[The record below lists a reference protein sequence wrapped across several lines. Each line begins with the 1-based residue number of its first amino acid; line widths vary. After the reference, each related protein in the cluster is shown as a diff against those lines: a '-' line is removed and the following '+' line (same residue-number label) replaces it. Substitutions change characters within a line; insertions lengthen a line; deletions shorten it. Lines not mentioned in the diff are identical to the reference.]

1 MTKYLSFQEFGQESE
16 LTQVAEEKCPR
27 IDASRLPC
35 ITKINHMVNDLGKLL
50 SIMKYIDETIFERRY
65 GRIAQLMRLPVQ
77 AAAIKALLNFWDPS
91 YRCFTFGNI
100 DMTPNLEEYERILD
114 FPNNNHRIYL
124 RRRFEDTASEVVS
137 LLGLGKISQCRV
149 ADGGFKWK
157 VIEARMKKN
166 SEEVKLGDER
176 YRLVAFA
183 IFGLVLFPSEIGVI
197 SLEAASVFIEYERD
211 RINPSSAVLGETML
225 SLNHCRTHGKGAMRC
240 CIPMLY
246 LWIISHIETPRDIFN
261 NFWWFDL
268 RPLKVTMDETW
279 KNWDEKAWIDKYAV
293 LPRSNFKWK
302 APWMNN
308 AICTMS
314 CGSKIWVPLIGVT
327 GYISYAPALVTRQL
341 GGMQY
346 APRTLG
352 LADFVGLFKYQ
363 PFLEEMKLIR
373 QDWERPLMVKR
384 EEGSNFETSFS

>member
-1 MTKYLSFQEFGQESE
+1 
-16 LTQVAEEKCPR
+16 
-27 IDASRLPC
+27 
-35 ITKINHMVNDLGKLL
+35 
-50 SIMKYIDETIFERRY
+50 
-65 GRIAQLMRLPVQ
+65 
-77 AAAIKALLNFWDPS
+77 
-91 YRCFTFGNI
+91 
-100 DMTPNLEEYERILD
+100 
-114 FPNNNHRIYL
+114 
-124 RRRFEDTASEVVS
+124 
-137 LLGLGKISQCRV
+137 
-149 ADGGFKWK
+149 
-157 VIEARMKKN
+157 MKKN
-166 SEEVKLGDER
+166 AEEGKLGDER

-197 SLEAASVFIEYERD
+197 SLEAASVFIEYEHD
-211 RINPSSAVLGETML
+211 RINPSSAILGETML
-225 SLNHCRTHGKGAMRC
+225 SLNHCRMHGKRAMRC

-279 KNWDEKAWIDKYAV
+279 KNWDEKAWIDKYAA
-293 LPRSNFKWK
+293 LPKSNFKWK

-314 CGSKIWVPLIGVT
+314 CGSKRWVPLIGVT

-352 LADFVGLFKYQ
+352 LADFVGLFKHQ
-363 PFLEEMKLIR
+363 PFLEEMEII
-373 QDWERPLMVKR
+373 
-384 EEGSNFETSFS
+384 